1 MKKVLLLAA
10 VLLSG
15 CATHKQSVVDT
26 RPAIASITH
35 ADATIKK
42 IANAKPK
49 EIAPLVKEADDELE
63 QAEAQVQQVQK
74 QADAVQNERD
84 WWKAD
89 DASKDKQ
96 IVTLESKVSHWH
108 HLISIISGFL
118 AVSVAFTTWR
128 LSVISPWIPIG
139 LTLAT
144 YGISWL
150 LLGRI

>member
-96 IVTLESKVSHWH
+96 FIFFRK
-108 HLISIISGFL
+108 IF
-118 AVSVAFTTWR
+118 A
-128 LSVISPWIPIG
+128 SPY
-139 LTLAT
+139 LTLNRLKILFFN
-144 YGISWL
+144 YNEIKL
-150 LLGRI
+150 EFNF